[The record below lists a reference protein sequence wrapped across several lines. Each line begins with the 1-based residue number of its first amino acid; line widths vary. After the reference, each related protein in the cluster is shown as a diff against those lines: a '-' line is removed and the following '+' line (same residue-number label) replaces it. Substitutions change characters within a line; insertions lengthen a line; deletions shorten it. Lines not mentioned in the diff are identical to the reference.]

1 MIGPVWDAALFII
14 PNNLYKYY
22 GDTRAIEKMWDTC
35 VRYLQYLET
44 REKDGKLTYGIGDW
58 VFYKAKTDTH
68 FTSTAF
74 YWLDNV
80 LMAKFADLTG
90 HDGTKYRAK
99 SSII

>member
-1 MIGPVWDAALFII
+1 
-14 PNNLYKYY
+14 
-22 GDTRAIEKMWDTC
+22 MWDTC

-99 SSII
+99 ADNLKELINNEWFDAEKKCTLMVRKQLNRWGWR